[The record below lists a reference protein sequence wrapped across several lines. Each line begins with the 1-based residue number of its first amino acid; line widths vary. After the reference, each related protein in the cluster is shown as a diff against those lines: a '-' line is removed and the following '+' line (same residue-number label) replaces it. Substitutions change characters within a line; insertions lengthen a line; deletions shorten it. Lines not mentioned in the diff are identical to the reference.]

1 MYSKAR
7 EMTLEQYVVP
17 EMLRTRLEE
26 VVLQIKILE
35 LGRASSFLSRVL
47 EPPSEISIGLALK
60 LLVDIHAL
68 DDEEQ
73 LTPLVRYLVMS

>member
-1 MYSKAR
+1 
-7 EMTLEQYVVP
+7 MTLDQYVVP

-47 EPPSEISIGLALK
+47 EPPSEESIRLALN
-60 LLVDIHAL
+60 LLVRFKCYFASLSCHLLKPKIML
-68 DDEEQ
+68 K
-73 LTPLVRYLVMS
+73 

>member
-47 EPPSEISIGLALK
+47 EPPSEVSIGLALK

-73 LTPLVRYLVMS
+73 LTPLVRYLVML

>member
-1 MYSKAR
+1 
-7 EMTLEQYVVP
+7 MTLEQYVVP

-47 EPPSEISIGLALK
+47 EPPSEDSVRQGSVTYDVQNGGGSGLSKKNA
-60 LLVDIHAL
+60 
-68 DDEEQ
+68 
-73 LTPLVRYLVMS
+73 

>member
-1 MYSKAR
+1 MYYSKAR

-47 EPPSEISIGLALK
+47 EPPSEDSIRDAVVIFMILA
-60 LLVDIHAL
+60 
-68 DDEEQ
+68 
-73 LTPLVRYLVMS
+73 RYFTTIVCITVKG

>member
-1 MYSKAR
+1 
-7 EMTLEQYVVP
+7 MTLEQYVVP

-47 EPPSEISIGLALK
+47 EPPSEESIGLALK

>member
-47 EPPSEISIGLALK
+47 EPPSEESIGLALK

>member
-47 EPPSEISIGLALK
+47 EPPSEESIGLALK

-73 LTPLVRYLVMS
+73 LTPLVRYLVML